1 MLNIDAITLRLDKV
15 EQNVSLLKEL
25 AALSFSDF
33 QKNPVNFQAAQHLLQ
48 VAIEACLNIGSHI
61 ISAIGG
67 RRPKE
72 YKDIFVILGEEK
84 VLTPNFA
91 SKLVPMAKFR
101 NMLVHLYFEVGV
113 EEVYRIMQENL
124 GDFNEFSRQ
133 ICEFIKEYEKV
144 NNVER

>member
-1 MLNIDAITLRLDKV
+1 MLNIDAVTLRLDKV

-61 ISAIGG
+61 ISAMGG

-72 YKDIFVILGEEK
+72 YKDIFIILGEEN
-84 VLTPNFA
+84 VLTTDFA
-91 SKLVPMAKFR
+91 NKLVPMAKFC
-101 NMLVHLYFEVGV
+101 NMLVHLYFEVGI
-113 EEVYRIMQENL
+113 EEIYRIMQEDI
-124 GDFNEFSRQ
+124 GDFNEFSRR
-133 ICEFIKEYEKV
+133 ISEFLKEYEKV
-144 NNVER
+144 NNVEN